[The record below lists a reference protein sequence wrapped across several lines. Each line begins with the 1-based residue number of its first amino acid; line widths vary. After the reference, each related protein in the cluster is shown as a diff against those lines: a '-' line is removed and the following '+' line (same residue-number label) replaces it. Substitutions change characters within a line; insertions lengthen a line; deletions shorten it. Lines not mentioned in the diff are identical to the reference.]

1 MFYDVFG
8 TPFCKPAFSPLAQRK
23 VDILKSKKRVPKVLR
38 FTMFAELFS
47 AKSSKRGAPNI
58 MIYNVFGTPFWK
70 VEMLT
75 WCNGIPSFSKV
86 KNGVSELWR
95 IKAQIGLR
103 GVKSPKNGASRSLIA
118 QRMERDFRKSFFSLG
133 HSVSSTFQK

>member
-1 MFYDVFG
+1 MFYDVSG

-47 AKSSKRGAPNI
+47 AKSAKKGAPNT
-58 MIYNVFGTPFWK
+58 MIYNVSGTPFWK

-75 WCNGIPSFSKV
+75 WCHGIPSFSKV
-86 KNGVSELWR
+86 KKV
-95 IKAQIGLR
+95 
-103 GVKSPKNGASRSLIA
+103 
-118 QRMERDFRKSFFSLG
+118 FRKHYDSQCLRVPFRPKVQKK
-133 HSVSSTFQK
+133 SVSDLMIYNVFGTRLSEVVFLTWSQ

>member
-1 MFYDVFG
+1 MNGIELFWTESAKKGAPDIMIYNVFG

-23 VDILKSKKRVPKVLR
+23 VDILKSKNRVPKVLR

-47 AKSSKRGAPNI
+47 AKSAKKGAPDI
-58 MIYNVFGTPFWK
+58 MFYDVFGTPFWK

-86 KNGVSELWR
+86 KNGVSETW
-95 IKAQIGLR
+95 
-103 GVKSPKNGASRSLIA
+103 
-118 QRMERDFRKSFFSLG
+118 
-133 HSVSSTFQK
+133 